1 MGKVS
6 IIVPAYNAEKTIG
19 RCVES
24 VLNQTY
30 RDLELIVMDDGSKD
44 GTAAILD
51 EYAAQDA
58 RLRVVHKT
66 NSGVSD
72 TRNQGMDLA
81 TGDYLQFLDADDW
94 AAPDAT
100 RLFVRAMEDNPTC
113 DMVIADFYRVID
125 DKMDQ
130 KGNIEVEKLYTRE
143 EYADLM
149 MKAPADFYYGVLWN
163 KLFRRSIIEE
173 FGMRMDVN
181 LSWSE
186 DFIFNM
192 EYVLHVDQIYALKAP
207 VYYYVKTEGSLAS
220 LSGSSLTNNI
230 KMKLG
235 ILEYYRSFYKDICKP
250 RDYYLR
256 SPQIYGFLLNFA
268 RDGGVNSFAPEKRLG
283 HDRSDVRFAPEMEYN
298 AFAVSYQED
307 RMLENA
313 LKRFMKGNDLEE
325 ADAQILLYLKLAG
338 GIATVP
344 EVRNFTGLSQRALMA
359 SLQKLMR
366 RKLIERVKA
375 EPAVS
380 EETEREI
387 PFHPVR
393 KLALMDA
400 IRNGDHEQAT
410 RLYQE
415 IDELEKPKDKDAG
428 TEGKEGKAK
437 ITLPFLSGKSKG
449 ESAGKA
455 AADPEPSEA
464 EVSGK
469 SVPGADEEEKD
480 EKTPRIIAFTESSK
494 PVQDALDRIFRDVE
508 ELELQDFTEE
518 EKAQYAQLR
527 RRAMFN
533 VSRSLSEHVAKSTAA
548 EGAAAIGKVTG
559 SAE

>member
-30 RDLELIVMDDGSKD
+30 TDLELIVMDDGSRD
-44 GTAAILD
+44 STGAILD
-51 EYAAQDA
+51 AYAAKDA

-130 KGNIEVEKLYTRE
+130 KGNIEVERLYTRE
-143 EYADLM
+143 EYADQM

-173 FGMRMDVN
+173 YGMRMDVN

-192 EYVLHVDQIYALKAP
+192 EYVLHVDQIYVLKAP

-220 LSGSSLTNNI
+220 LTGSSFTNNM

-256 SPQIYGFLLNFA
+256 SPQIYSFLLNFA

-283 HDRSDVRFAPEMEYN
+283 QDRSDVRFAPEMEN
-298 AFAVSYQED
+298 NLFAVNYQED

-344 EVRNFTGLSQRALMA
+344 EIRNYTGLTQRALMA
-359 SLQKLMR
+359 SVQKLVR
-366 RKLIERVKA
+366 RKILERVKA
-375 EPAVS
+375 EPADA
-380 EETEREI
+380 EQEEREL

-393 KLALMDA
+393 RLALMDA
-400 IRNGDHEQAT
+400 IRTGNSGQAE
-410 RLYQE
+410 RLTQE
-415 IDELEKPKDKDAG
+415 LSELESPERKASGKDSSGKDA
-428 TEGKEGKAK
+428 
-437 ITLPFLSGKSKG
+437 S
-449 ESAGKA
+449 
-455 AADPEPSEA
+455 
-464 EVSGK
+464 
-469 SVPGADEEEKD
+469 EKD
-480 EKTPRIIAFTESSK
+480 AEEKTPRILAFVRDSKESK
-494 PVQDALDRIFRDVE
+494 MIQDALERIFRDVE
-508 ELELQDFTEE
+508 ELELAGFTDE
-518 EKAQYAQLR
+518 EKAAYAALR
-527 RRAMFN
+527 RRALRN
-533 VSRSLSEHVAKSTAA
+533 VTRSLSEHVAKSTAA
-548 EGAAAIGKVTG
+548 EGAAAIGKITSPKAAG
-559 SAE
+559 SPEPEA

>member
-30 RDLELIVMDDGSKD
+30 TDLELIVMDDGSRD
-44 GTAAILD
+44 STPAILD
-51 EYAAQDA
+51 EYAAKDS

-130 KGNIEVEKLYTRE
+130 KGNIEVERLYTRE
-143 EYADLM
+143 EYADQM

-173 FGMRMDVN
+173 YGMRMDVN

-192 EYVLHVDQIYALKAP
+192 EYVLHVDQIYVLKAP

-220 LSGSSLTNNI
+220 LSGSSFANNM

-256 SPQIYGFLLNFA
+256 SPQIYSFLLNFA

-283 HDRSDVRFAPEMEYN
+283 QDRADVRFAPEMETN
-298 AFAVSYQED
+298 LFAVNYQED

-344 EVRNFTGLSQRALMA
+344 EIRNYTGLSQRALMA
-359 SLQKLMR
+359 SVQKLGR
-366 RKLIERVKA
+366 RKIVERVKA
-375 EPAVS
+375 EPAV
-380 EETEREI
+380 EETEEEREL

-393 KLALMDA
+393 RLALMDA
-400 IRNGDHEQAT
+400 IRTGNSGEAE
-410 RLYQE
+410 RLTQE
-415 IDELEKPKDKDAG
+415 LSELESPERKASGKDASG
-428 TEGKEGKAK
+428 AEGSGKDSSLKEVFGKAA
-437 ITLPFLSGKSKG
+437 GKD
-449 ESAGKA
+449 SAGKDA
-455 AADPEPSEA
+455 Q
-464 EVSGK
+464 
-469 SVPGADEEEKD
+469 EKD
-480 EKTPRIIAFTESSK
+480 AEEKTPRILAFVRDSKESK
-494 PVQDALDRIFRDVE
+494 LIQDALERIFRDVQ
-508 ELELQDFTEE
+508 ELELAGFTGE
-518 EKAQYAQLR
+518 EKAAYAALR
-527 RRAMFN
+527 RRALRN

-548 EGAAAIGKVTG
+548 EGAAAIEKVT
-559 SAE
+559 SAR